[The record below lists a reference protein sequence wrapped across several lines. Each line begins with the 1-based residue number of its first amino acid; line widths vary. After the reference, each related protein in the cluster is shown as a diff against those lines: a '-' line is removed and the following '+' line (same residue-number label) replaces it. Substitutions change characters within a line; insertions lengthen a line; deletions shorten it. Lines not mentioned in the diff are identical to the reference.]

1 MKNHRG
7 NLGVIREILGIY
19 GGNLG
24 NVGETW
30 GIPGTTKYALNFS
43 GAPGHRGA
51 SWGFVALYGAHRVI
65 RNSGAER
72 GV

>member
-7 NLGVIREILGIY
+7 NLGVIRVILGIH
-19 GGNLG
+19 GENLG
-24 NVGETW
+24 NLGETW

-51 SWGFVALYGAHRVI
+51 AWGCVGLTGSSKI
-65 RNSGAER
+65 LGLR
-72 GV
+72 GGKQ